1 MVAGARGTGK
11 TSLLKLFLDTSDISS
26 TSTPEQRL
34 SVQNFLSKSRK
45 STRGLQTACVEIAE
59 TRFDRVLLTL
69 IDTPG
74 LNFEEGKELGLER
87 AVSGLVKYLDL
98 QFDET
103 MGEVGVYSFCSNIWI
118 ILTSRTGIKS
128 RPSKQG

>member
-103 MGEVGVYSFCSNIWI
+103 MGEVGV
-118 ILTSRTGIKS
+118 
-128 RPSKQG
+128 

>member
-1 MVAGARGTGK
+1 MVAGAHGTGK

-26 TSTPEQRL
+26 TASPEQKL
-34 SVQNFLSKSRK
+34 SVQTFLSKSRK
-45 STRGLQTACVEIAE
+45 TTRALQTACIEIAE

-74 LNFEEGKELGLER
+74 LSFEEGKELRLER
-87 AVSGLVKYLDL
+87 DVNSLVKYFDR

-103 MGEVGVYSFCSNIWI
+103 MGEVGRI
-118 ILTSRTGIKS
+118 
-128 RPSKQG
+128 